1 MTEQAQA
8 TVNAIKAEAVTLRM
22 DHISTE
28 ETPDGGAVITIYFM
42 RGERNFEAHTVAIT
56 FAIDEGPRTY
66 SERIDVR
73 GNPRTRD

>member
-8 TVNAIKAEAVTLRM
+8 TVNAIKAEAATLRM

-42 RGERNFEAHTVAIT
+42 RGERKIT
-56 FAIDEGPRTY
+56 INATG
-66 SERIDVR
+66 ERV
-73 GNPRTRD
+73 